1 MENKYYTPTID
12 EFYEGFEFEL
22 GLETTEFKV
31 RMSEEGYPIRCSDK
45 QTITEWIT
53 KKYEVSD
60 FIGKKYKVSDL
71 SGIIYVDEE
80 LLEITGM
87 YNLQNYL
94 DIDKIR
100 VKYLDEQDIKS
111 LGFTQTETI
120 PHWFE
125 LKSKI
130 QPGSYRLIYTYLE
143 IDEKVLTGVSIIYFK
158 GDYADPIVRGIT
170 IKNKSELK
178 RLLNQLNIL

>member
-1 MENKYYTPTID
+1 MENKYYVPTIE

-22 GLETTEFKV
+22 GLRTVEFKIG
-31 RMSEEGYPIRCSDK
+31 MNGLRCSDSV
-45 QTITEWIT
+45 ITKDWVT
-53 KKYEVSD
+53 KKYEVAQFTENNIEPERITAVNTLMYYINSD
-60 FIGKKYKVSDL
+60 D
-71 SGIIYVDEE
+71 
-80 LLEITGM
+80 
-87 YNLQNYL
+87 
-94 DIDKIR
+94 IR
-100 VKYLDEQDIKS
+100 VKYLNKQDIES
-111 LGFTQTETI
+111 LGFRQTQEI

-143 IDEKVLTGVSIIYFK
+143 VGEEVLTGVSIIYFK

-178 RLLNQLNIL
+178 RLLAQLNIE

>member
-1 MENKYYTPTID
+1 MENKYYTPAIE

-31 RMSEEGYPIRCSDK
+31 RMSEEGYPVRCSDK
-45 QTITEWIT
+45 QTTTEWIT

-71 SGIIYVDEE
+71 SGIICANEE
-80 LLEITGM
+80 LLEITGLHT
-87 YNLQNYL
+87 LQHYL
-94 DIDKIR
+94 DIGKIR
-100 VKYLDEQDIKS
+100 VKHLDVQDVKS
-111 LGFTQTETI
+111 LGFTKIETI

-125 LKSKI
+125 IKSKKHI
-130 QPGSYRLIYTYLE
+130 GSYRLIYTVME
-143 IDEKVLTGVSIIYFK
+143 RINWIGVTIEYFHEDFK
-158 GDYADPIVRGIT
+158 DTLVRGIT